1 MKSLWKICRRYILS
15 GIFLAMMLL
24 YLNFALFV
32 YIGVTNMGKANGRDI
47 SRETMDAVVNA
58 LGQENGVRV
67 MGEEGM
73 RLLSES
79 SFVWAMLLDES
90 GAIAWSWELP
100 PELNH
105 RYSIGD
111 AAALS
116 RWYLNDYPVRVWRNG
131 EELMVFG
138 MDKDS
143 VTRFSVIYDLAM
155 VQNMPALLWQM
166 LTANLILLLVLS
178 LWLAY
183 RFYRSMRPIARG
195 LKQLPEKEHEPIPE
209 KGIMGE
215 LAAKLNETARL
226 LEWQEQKLTKRDA
239 ARTEWIA
246 GVSHD
251 IRTPLALIIGY
262 ADELSG
268 NGMTEAQMQ
277 KRAQVIKE
285 QSLIIRQL
293 IADLNLTSKLEYQ
306 AQPLTLVTV
315 SPAVLLRECV
325 AEYYNQGLSG
335 QYEFELSIDEAS
347 EPFKICGDVNLLLR
361 AFRNLIGNSIRHN
374 PDGCCIF
381 VTAARCEDG
390 ICMTFADSGAGIPSR
405 IVKALAQDCGEGE
418 KNNER
423 HASRAA
429 LMSTET
435 AAVSTGQP
443 PHIMGLRIVT
453 QIIRAHGYKL
463 LWKERAG
470 GTYDVQIQMHEPQI

>member
-15 GIFLAMMLL
+15 GIFLAMLLL
-24 YLNFALFV
+24 YLNFALFL
-32 YIGVTNMGKANGRDI
+32 YIGVINIGKANGRDI
-47 SRETMDAVVNA
+47 SRETMEAVVNS
-58 LGQENGVRV
+58 LGQENGVRA

-79 SFVWAMLLDES
+79 SFVWVMLLDES
-90 GAIAWSWELP
+90 GAVAWSWELP

-105 RYSIGD
+105 HYSIGD
-111 AAALS
+111 VAALS

-138 MDKDS
+138 MEQDS
-143 VTRFSVIYDLAM
+143 VTRFSVLYDLAM
-155 VQNMPALLWQM
+155 VQNMPALPLQM

-195 LKQLPEKEHEPIPE
+195 LEQLPQKEHEPIPE
-209 KGIMGE
+209 KGLMGE

-251 IRTPLALIIGY
+251 IRTPLALITGY

-268 NGMTEAQMQ
+268 DGMTEEHMQ
-277 KRAQVIKE
+277 KRAQAIKE

-306 AQPLTLVTV
+306 AQPLTLVIV

-335 QYEFELSIDEAS
+335 KYEFELSVDEAA

-390 ICMTFADSGAGIPSR
+390 IRMTFADSGVGIPAR
-405 IVKALAQDCGEGE
+405 IVKALLQDGSGSGEDAG
-418 KNNER
+418 
-423 HASRAA
+423 
-429 LMSTET
+429 
-435 AAVSTGQP
+435 V
-443 PHIMGLRIVT
+443 HIMGLRIVT

-470 GTYDVQIQMHEPQI
+470 GTYDVQIQMHEPQV

>member
-15 GIFLAMMLL
+15 GIFLAMLLL

-32 YIGVTNMGKANGRDI
+32 YIGVANMGRANGRDI

-73 RLLSES
+73 RILSES
-79 SFVWAMLLDES
+79 SFVWAMLLDEN
-90 GAIAWSWELP
+90 GEVAWSWELP
-100 PELNH
+100 TELNH

-111 AAALS
+111 VAALS

-131 EELMVFG
+131 GELMVFG

-166 LTANLILLLVLS
+166 LMANLILLLVLS

-195 LKQLPEKEHEPIPE
+195 LEQLPEKEHEPVPE
-209 KGIMGE
+209 KGLMGE

-226 LEWQEQKLTKRDA
+226 LEWQEEKLTKRDA

-251 IRTPLALIIGY
+251 IRTPLALITGY

-268 NGMTEAQMQ
+268 SSMTVEETQ
-277 KRAQVIKE
+277 KRAQVIRE

-293 IADLNLTSKLEYQ
+293 IADLNLTSKLEYE
-306 AQPLTLVTV
+306 AQPLTLVMV
-315 SPAVLLRECV
+315 SPIALLRECV

-335 QYEFELSIDEAS
+335 KYELELSVDEAA
-347 EPFKICGDVNLLLR
+347 EPFKICGDVNLLMR
-361 AFRNLIGNSIRHN
+361 VFRNLIGNSIRHN

-381 VTAARCEDG
+381 VTVVRCEDG
-390 ICMTFADSGAGIPSR
+390 LRITFADSGVGIPAR
-405 IVKALAQDCGEGE
+405 IVEALLGEQ
-418 KNNER
+418 K
-423 HASRAA
+423 
-429 LMSTET
+429 T
-435 AAVSTGQP
+435 AAGSTGQP
-443 PHIMGLRIVT
+443 PHIMGLRIVA

-463 LWKERAG
+463 LWKERAN

>member
-15 GIFLAMMLL
+15 GIFLAMLLL
-24 YLNFALFV
+24 YLNFALFI
-32 YIGVTNMGKANGRDI
+32 YIGVTNMGRANGRDI

-58 LGQENGVRV
+58 LGEENGVRV

-90 GAIAWSWELP
+90 GEVVWSWELP
-100 PELNH
+100 AELDH

-111 AAALS
+111 VAALS

-131 EELMVFG
+131 GELMVFG
-138 MDKDS
+138 MDQDS
-143 VTRFSVIYDLAM
+143 VVRFSVIYDLAM
-155 VQNMPALLWQM
+155 VQNMPTMFGQM

-195 LKQLPEKEHEPIPE
+195 LEHLPEKEHEPVPE
-209 KGIMGE
+209 KGMMGE

-226 LEWQEQKLTKRDA
+226 LEWQEEKLTKRDA

-251 IRTPLALIIGY
+251 IRTPLALITGY

-268 NGMTEAQMQ
+268 SSMTVEERQ
-277 KRAQVIKE
+277 KRAQVIRE

-315 SPAVLLRECV
+315 SPVALLRECV

-335 QYEFELSIDEAS
+335 KYELELSVDEAA
-347 EPFKICGDVNLLLR
+347 EPFKICGDVNLLMR
-361 AFRNLIGNSIRHN
+361 VFRNLIGNSMRHN

-390 ICMTFADSGAGIPSR
+390 VCMTFADSGAGIPAR
-405 IVKALAQDCGEGE
+405 IV
-418 KNNER
+418 
-423 HASRAA
+423 
-429 LMSTET
+429 ET
-435 AAVSTGQP
+435 LLGQQKTATGGTGQP
-443 PHIMGLRIVT
+443 PHIMGLRIVA

-463 LWKERAG
+463 LWKERAN
-470 GTYDVQIQMHEPQI
+470 GTYDVQIQMHASRT